1 MFIESV
7 IALML
12 LSLAVFAVPVRWKW
26 QVAFCVVGLGVLS
39 ALYEA
44 VGVFSGGGRIYPEG
58 INIVFGPQYGVT
70 DPLSS
75 FFLIILSL
83 SAVAVLIYAK
93 GYIKPY
99 LGRKSS
105 AQISLHYCGLGIL
118 YLSMLLVVTL
128 RDGFSFLFAWEVMTL
143 SSFVLMLF
151 DAERREVRRAA
162 LSYLILMHVGFLFLL
177 AGFVTLYASGLPA
190 SFDALA
196 LYGEQ
201 GGNIIPLFIVFLIG
215 FGMKAGIF
223 PLHVWLPEAHPAA
236 PAHISAFMSGVM
248 IKTGVYGVMRV
259 VSCFDSHL
267 FAIGLIVLC
276 IGAVT
281 GLWGVILAAL
291 QNDVKKL
298 LAYSSIE
305 NIGIIFIALGTAL
318 LGKAEGSDP
327 IFYAGMAGA
336 LLHTLNHSFFK
347 SLLFMGAG
355 NIYTATHTTSLDD
368 LGGLG
373 KRMPVT
379 ATLFLVGTLAIC
391 ALPPLSG
398 FVSEFLIYMGL
409 LDGIA
414 ANGPVTVIALSGLIF
429 LALIGGL
436 AVLAF
441 TKLYGVVFSGLPRS
455 EVAERAREVSRPMLA
470 AMALPL
476 AGILLVGL
484 APVFAL
490 RWIVG
495 LVARIA
501 DVSGASPISVPANVL
516 DRTVSFSDSF
526 LPLTYGIGML
536 VGISVILWLLRSWV
550 VRRRAESSSPTWNCG
565 FTAVTSR
572 MQYTGESF
580 SEGLGR
586 ISERMITNRLDPARI
601 AADEIFPTEHHFDV
615 RHKDTLDSL
624 FARWWSYLLRRMNA
638 RLVMFRTGKV
648 NHYVLYALLFLAL
661 VFLLSILNLL

>member
-39 ALYEA
+39 ALYED

-99 LGRKSS
+99 LGRKSP

-151 DAERREVRRAA
+151 DAARREVRRAA

-379 ATLFLVGTLAIC
+379 AILFLVGTLAIC

-455 EVAERAREVSRPMLA
+455 EVAERAREVSRPMLVA
-470 AMALPL
+470 AGGYPVGGVGARVRVAVDRRARGPDCRCFGSLSDLCSGGRIGPHGVFFRQLPAAYL
-476 AGILLVGL
+476 RDRDAGGNFRHIVAVALVGR
-484 APVFAL
+484 APSCRKLFAHMEL
-490 RWIVG
+490 RLYGGDLPDAVYRRIVQRG
-495 LVARIA
+495 TGPYLGTDDYQPAR
-501 DVSGASPISVPANVL
+501 S
-516 DRTVSFSDSF
+516 RTD
-526 LPLTYGIGML
+526 
-536 VGISVILWLLRSWV
+536 
-550 VRRRAESSSPTWNCG
+550 RRRRDFSHGAP
-565 FTAVTSR
+565 FRRTA
-572 MQYTGESF
+572 
-580 SEGLGR
+580 
-586 ISERMITNRLDPARI
+586 
-601 AADEIFPTEHHFDV
+601 
-615 RHKDTLDSL
+615 
-624 FARWWSYLLRRMNA
+624 
-638 RLVMFRTGKV
+638 
-648 NHYVLYALLFLAL
+648 
-661 VFLLSILNLL
+661 

>member
-429 LALIGGL
+429 LALIGGAGRAGL
-436 AVLAF
+436 HETLRGRLLGTSAQRSGRAGTGGFPSDARGDGVAAGGYPVGGVGARVRVAVDRRARGPDCRCFGSLSDLCSGERIGPHGVFFRQLPAAYLRDRDAGGNF
-441 TKLYGVVFSGLPRS
+441 RHIVAVALVGRAPSCRKLFAHMELRLYGGDLPDAVYRRIVQRGTGPYLGTDDYQPARS
-455 EVAERAREVSRPMLA
+455 
-470 AMALPL
+470 
-476 AGILLVGL
+476 
-484 APVFAL
+484 
-490 RWIVG
+490 
-495 LVARIA
+495 
-501 DVSGASPISVPANVL
+501 
-516 DRTVSFSDSF
+516 RTD
-526 LPLTYGIGML
+526 
-536 VGISVILWLLRSWV
+536 
-550 VRRRAESSSPTWNCG
+550 RRRRDFSHGAP
-565 FTAVTSR
+565 FRRTA
-572 MQYTGESF
+572 
-580 SEGLGR
+580 
-586 ISERMITNRLDPARI
+586 
-601 AADEIFPTEHHFDV
+601 
-615 RHKDTLDSL
+615 
-624 FARWWSYLLRRMNA
+624 
-638 RLVMFRTGKV
+638 
-648 NHYVLYALLFLAL
+648 
-661 VFLLSILNLL
+661 

>member
-58 INIVFGPQYGVT
+58 INIVFGSQYGVT

-99 LGRKSS
+99 LGRKSP
-105 AQISLHYCGLGIL
+105 AQISLHYCGLGVL

-281 GLWGVILAAL
+281 GWWGVI
-291 QNDVKKL
+291 
-298 LAYSSIE
+298 I
-305 NIGIIFIALGTAL
+305 
-318 LGKAEGSDP
+318 
-327 IFYAGMAGA
+327 
-336 LLHTLNHSFFK
+336 
-347 SLLFMGAG
+347 
-355 NIYTATHTTSLDD
+355 
-368 LGGLG
+368 
-373 KRMPVT
+373 
-379 ATLFLVGTLAIC
+379 
-391 ALPPLSG
+391 
-398 FVSEFLIYMGL
+398 
-409 LDGIA
+409 
-414 ANGPVTVIALSGLIF
+414 
-429 LALIGGL
+429 
-436 AVLAF
+436 
-441 TKLYGVVFSGLPRS
+441 
-455 EVAERAREVSRPMLA
+455 
-470 AMALPL
+470 
-476 AGILLVGL
+476 
-484 APVFAL
+484 
-490 RWIVG
+490 
-495 LVARIA
+495 
-501 DVSGASPISVPANVL
+501 
-516 DRTVSFSDSF
+516 
-526 LPLTYGIGML
+526 
-536 VGISVILWLLRSWV
+536 
-550 VRRRAESSSPTWNCG
+550 
-565 FTAVTSR
+565 
-572 MQYTGESF
+572 
-580 SEGLGR
+580 
-586 ISERMITNRLDPARI
+586 
-601 AADEIFPTEHHFDV
+601 
-615 RHKDTLDSL
+615 
-624 FARWWSYLLRRMNA
+624 
-638 RLVMFRTGKV
+638 
-648 NHYVLYALLFLAL
+648 
-661 VFLLSILNLL
+661 

>member
-1 MFIESV
+1 M
-7 IALML
+7 
-12 LSLAVFAVPVRWKW
+12 
-26 QVAFCVVGLGVLS
+26 
-39 ALYEA
+39 
-44 VGVFSGGGRIYPEG
+44 
-58 INIVFGPQYGVT
+58 
-70 DPLSS
+70 
-75 FFLIILSL
+75 

-99 LGRKSS
+99 LGRKSP
-105 AQISLHYCGLGIL
+105 AQISLHYCGLGVL

-379 ATLFLVGTLAIC
+379 AILFLVGTLAIC

-429 LALIGGL
+429 LALIGGWPCWPSRN
-436 AVLAF
+436 F
-441 TKLYGVVFSGLPRS
+441 TGSSSRDFRAAKWPSGHRRFPVRCSRRWHCRWRVSCWWGWRLCSRCGGSSGSWPGLPMFREPLRS
-455 EVAERAREVSRPMLA
+455 LFRRTYWTARCLFQTASCR
-470 AMALPL
+470 
-476 AGILLVGL
+476 LLTGSGCWWEFPSYCGCCARGSCAV
-484 APVFAL
+484 VQKAL
-490 RWIVG
+490 RLHG
-495 LVARIA
+495 
-501 DVSGASPISVPANVL
+501 
-516 DRTVSFSDSF
+516 
-526 LPLTYGIGML
+526 
-536 VGISVILWLLRSWV
+536 
-550 VRRRAESSSPTWNCG
+550 
-565 FTAVTSR
+565 
-572 MQYTGESF
+572 
-580 SEGLGR
+580 
-586 ISERMITNRLDPARI
+586 I
-601 AADEIFPTEHHFDV
+601 AA
-615 RHKDTLDSL
+615 
-624 FARWWSYLLRRMNA
+624 LRR
-638 RLVMFRTGKV
+638 
-648 NHYVLYALLFLAL
+648 
-661 VFLLSILNLL
+661 